1 MTKMERDVKRM
12 LRAGVFA
19 VVLAAGVLFVM
30 WLFDGGVT
38 NNAIHRTLQTES
50 SGVRELINR
59 RADGMDARLE
69 KIASGELALD
79 AKLTRIEE
87 KLDALLKLAAE
98 RQLPDGMQEA
108 Q

>member
-19 VVLAAGVLFVM
+19 VVLAAAVLFVM

-38 NNAIHRTLQTES
+38 NSAINETVQKENAE
-50 SGVRELINR
+50 VRALVNK
-59 RADGMDARLE
+59 RADEMGGQLE
-69 KIASGELALD
+69 KIASVELALD

-87 KLDALLKLAAE
+87 KLDALLKLATE
-98 RQLPDGMQEA
+98 RPLPDGMQEA